1 MPAQSAKSL
10 LRVYSPRRVVSEDFR
25 SLDATNLNPECG
37 TNQTGR
43 SHQHHNDKKN
53 RTHVELLT
61 LLAERFS
68 RPFNDCSSTA
78 GTKRLVRY
86 CHVQ

>member
-1 MPAQSAKSL
+1 
-10 LRVYSPRRVVSEDFR
+10 VGEDFR
-25 SLDATNLNPECG
+25 SLNATNLNPECG

-43 SHQHHNDKKN
+43 SHQHHNDKKS
-53 RTHVELLT
+53 RTHVE

-78 GTKRLVRY
+78 GTKRLVRS